1 SYLTKLRTGAMTGI
15 ATDLL
20 AKKDAKELGII
31 GTGGMAFEQAL
42 GVLEVR
48 DIKKIRLFNRTL
60 SKCDDFKAR
69 LEAHGVKSD
78 IEICENVNAVT
89 RASDIINTATNST
102 QTVFEDKHVR
112 EGAQISGIGSYMPEM
127 RDVHSDSVKRGRH
140 VIFDDVDGVIEEAGE
155 FIHAVET
162 GDFEWNKA

>member
-1 SYLTKLRTGAMTGI
+1 MTGI

-31 GTGGMAFEQAL
+31 GTGSMAFEQAL

-60 SKCDDFKAR
+60 SKCDNFKVR
-69 LEAHGVKSD
+69 LEAHGVKAD
-78 IEICENVNAVT
+78 IEICEDVNDVT

-102 QTVFEDKHVR
+102 KAVFEDKHVK
-112 EGAQISGIGSYMPEM
+112 EGAHINGLGSYMPEM
-127 RDVHSDSVKRGRH
+127 REIHTDSIKRARH
-140 VIFDDVDGVIEEAGE
+140 VIFDDVDGVIE
-155 FIHAVET
+155 
-162 GDFEWNKA
+162 

>member
-1 SYLTKLRTGAMTGI
+1 QAVTVLTELKHGENVATLDASYLTKLRTGAMTGI

-60 SKCDDFKAR
+60 STCEDFKAR

-78 IEICENVNAVT
+78 IEIGEKRN
-89 RASDIINTATNST
+89 
-102 QTVFEDKHVR
+102 
-112 EGAQISGIGSYMPEM
+112 
-127 RDVHSDSVKRGRH
+127 DVHSDTDS
-140 VIFDDVDGVIEEAGE
+140 I
-155 FIHAVET
+155 
-162 GDFEWNKA
+162 N